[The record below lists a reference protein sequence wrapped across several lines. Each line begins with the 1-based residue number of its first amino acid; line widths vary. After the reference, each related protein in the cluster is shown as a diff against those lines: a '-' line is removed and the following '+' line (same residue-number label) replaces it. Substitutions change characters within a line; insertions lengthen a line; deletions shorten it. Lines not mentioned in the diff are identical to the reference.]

1 MKSNAP
7 LSAGTPNTA
16 TALHCTTSQTT
27 HVILVLVTKQ
37 KHQTTNKTHSTST
50 ETGSYKI
57 HTQICFYTKLGLH
70 EKHKFR
76 EWMLNFW
83 VSITVTLQ
91 WIHWWTLNWN
101 YHIQQVESK
110 ISRNCKI
117 LARLKHHSPLV
128 TTIIYIYNNLI
139 LPYLSYCAII
149 CANRSKS
156 KLQKIMWLQKKA
168 SGLLLTRTHAA
179 PLLKKYELLKIDDLS
194 KFQVSEFMYKFSV
207 NLLPRVFCDYFSRGV
222 GLANPWPAVL
232 YRTWTSAIKPHRRGW
247 WQLPGTRS
255 RWCWQGWHY
264 WRSSC
269 EVSGTWASARR
280 LTL

>member
-101 YHIQQVESK
+101 YHIQQVECK
-110 ISRNCKI
+110 ISRNRVF
-117 LARLKHHSPLV
+117 LARLKH
-128 TTIIYIYNNLI
+128 Y
-139 LPYLSYCAII
+139 LPQ
-149 CANRSKS
+149 R
-156 KLQKIMWLQKKA
+156 
-168 SGLLLTRTHAA
+168 
-179 PLLKKYELLKIDDLS
+179 
-194 KFQVSEFMYKFSV
+194 
-207 NLLPRVFCDYFSRGV
+207 LLPCNYTEDRNLWLVSRLRLGMHDEIFQYEIFKNFMEILKYFKTPS
-222 GLANPWPAVL
+222 LKYFMKFL
-232 YRTWTSAIKPHRRGW
+232 IF
-247 WQLPGTRS
+247 
-255 RWCWQGWHY
+255 
-264 WRSSC
+264 
-269 EVSGTWASARR
+269 
-280 LTL
+280 